1 LADSYALFSLE
12 KGANFMPKSDNQKSI
27 NQHYIKIDG
36 KKIYV
41 TEEVYRAYKRPAWA
55 EHKRKEREK
64 RCIISDGKGR
74 TKRCTEDCSKC
85 GKQRTGSALSL
96 ERFKEEGFEITDRV
110 DIAELIADKL
120 LLEELYTA
128 LKELDPEEHSLIDAL
143 FFKNRTERDYAADIG
158 LKRQSVNKRKK
169 IILEKLR
176 VIMETKK

>member
-1 LADSYALFSLE
+1 
-12 KGANFMPKSDNQKSI
+12 MPKSDNQQPEI
-27 NQHYIKIDG
+27 QHYIKIDG

-96 ERFKEEGFEITDRV
+96 ERFKEEGFEITDPI

-120 LLEELYTA
+120 LLEELYAA

-143 FFKNRTERDYAADIG
+143 FFKNRTERDYATDIG